1 MRPRFTLALAL
12 LLCLAPH
19 SARAGLSLCND
30 TTAPISASVA
40 HHDGAGWVSV
50 GWWAVPPGK
59 CAQLLEGDLIARYY
73 YLHAEHVGPGGG
85 WTGDSMFCIGEDA
98 FEARGRG
105 KCEERGFARAGF
117 FEVDTGSLKDFTQ
130 RLSD

>member
-1 MRPRFTLALAL
+1 MRACFALIVAL
-12 LLCLAPH
+12 PLCLMAAP
-19 SARAGLSLCND
+19 AQAGLSLCND
-30 TTAPISASVA
+30 TSSPISAALA

-50 GWWAVPPGK
+50 GWWAVPPGQ
-59 CAQLLEGDLIARYY
+59 CQELLKGDLIARYY

-85 WTGDSMFCIGEDA
+85 WTGDSMFCIGNGA

-105 KCEERGFARAGF
+105 RCEERGFARAGF

-130 RLSD
+130 HLSD